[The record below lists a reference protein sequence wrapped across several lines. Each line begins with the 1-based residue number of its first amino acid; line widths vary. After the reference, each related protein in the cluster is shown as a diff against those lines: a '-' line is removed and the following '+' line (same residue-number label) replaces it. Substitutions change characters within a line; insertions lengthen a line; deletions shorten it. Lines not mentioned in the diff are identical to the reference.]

1 MSHPDVDIDFADRE
15 QVLRL
20 LEHVP
25 AMQVMQ
31 NGTKQKHKTGVYF
44 HPVPVNPYT
53 SWCDV
58 DYQTAEELG
67 FFKVDL
73 LNVSLYQKVKSK
85 EHLTSLTEREP
96 IWELLQVD
104 DFVNLLFH
112 LNGHGDILR
121 KTCPSSVEQLAAV
134 LAMIRPAKRYLVGKS
149 WTMIMKEVWNK
160 PENGEYYFKKSHA
173 TAYAVAIVA
182 QMNLICEELN
192 SSSVQD

>member
-1 MSHPDVDIDFADRE
+1 MNLPDVDIDFADRE

-44 HPVPVNPYT
+44 HPVPVNPFT
-53 SWCDV
+53 GWCDV
-58 DYQTAEELG
+58 DYQKAEELG

-73 LNVSLYQKVKSK
+73 LNVSLYQRVQSK
-85 EHLTSLTEREP
+85 EHLTRLAEQEP
-96 IWELLQVD
+96 LWDLLQQD

-121 KTCPSSVEQLAAV
+121 KTCPTSVEQLSAV
-134 LAMIRPAKRYLVGKS
+134 LAMIRPAKRYLIGKS
-149 WTMIMKEVWNK
+149 WNMIMKEVWTK

-182 QMNLICEELN
+182 QMNLICEGI
-192 SSSVQD
+192 SYGYA

>member
-15 QVLRL
+15 QVLKL
-20 LEHVP
+20 LPHVP
-25 AMQVMQ
+25 AMQIMQ

-44 HPVPVNPYT
+44 HPVPTNPFT
-53 SWCDV
+53 GWCDI
-58 DYQTAEELG
+58 DYKKAEELG

-85 EHLTSLTEREP
+85 EHLTQLAQQEP
-96 IWELLQVD
+96 LWDLLLQD

-121 KTCPSSVEQLAAV
+121 KTQPTSVEQLSAV
-134 LAMIRPAKRYLVGKS
+134 LAMIRPAKRYLIGKP
-149 WTMIMKEVWNK
+149 WTTIMKEVWTK
-160 PENGEYYFKKSHA
+160 PENDEYFFKKSHA

-182 QMNLICEELN
+182 QMNLICEQI
-192 SSSVQD
+192 SYGYA